1 MKSKIEELKK
11 TLKKLTDPDLE
22 KVRGGTAKSVGQIIN
37 EITND
42 KGTIR
47 ETGNTDYAGQ

>member
-22 KVRGGTAKSVGQIIN
+22 KVRGGTAKSVGQILK

-42 KGTIR
+42 KTTIR
-47 ETGNTDYAGQ
+47 EAGNPDHTSQ